1 MGLNMAEA
9 LLVDLDGTLVETGE
23 ANFQAYAAA
32 LREVG
37 VEIERRRF
45 DGSEPRPS
53 LAPFPAGHAGG
64 NRASPEAVAARKAAL
79 YGDFLHLT
87 VLNQGVVRLLEL
99 CRAQWRCALVT
110 TASRRNAEA
119 ILRYH
124 DIERLFDR
132 VVTGDDVA
140 RHKPDPEA
148 YRLAAQWLGAAPQRC
163 VAIEDTDIGAAS
175 ATAFGAAVIRVRPIE
190 ARPRQAKA
198 G

>member
-1 MGLNMAEA
+1 MGLSVADA

-32 LREVG
+32 LREAG
-37 VEIERRRF
+37 VEVDRGRF
-45 DGSEPRPS
+45 DEVSRGRNWRDFLPLL
-53 LAPFPAGHAGG
+53 LAGTD
-64 NRASPEAVAARKAAL
+64 ASPATVAARKAAL

-87 VLNQGVVRLLEL
+87 ILNRGVVRLIEL
-99 CRAQWRCALVT
+99 SRAQWRCALVT

-124 DIERLFDR
+124 GLEHLFDR
-132 VVTGDDVA
+132 VVTGDDIS

-148 YRLAAQWLGAAPQRC
+148 YRLAAQELGAQPENC

-175 ATAFGAAVIRVRPIE
+175 ATAFGAAVIRVQPILSRV
-190 ARPRQAKA
+190 A
-198 G
+198 

>member
-1 MGLNMAEA
+1 MLA
-9 LLVDLDGTLVETGE
+9 GTE
-23 ANFQAYAAA
+23 
-32 LREVG
+32 
-37 VEIERRRF
+37 
-45 DGSEPRPS
+45 
-53 LAPFPAGHAGG
+53 
-64 NRASPEAVAARKAAL
+64 ASPEAVAARKAAL

-175 ATAFGAAVIRVRPIE
+175 ATAFGAAVIRVQPIE

>member
-1 MGLNMAEA
+1 MGLKVADA

-32 LREVG
+32 LREAG
-37 VEIERRRF
+37 VEVDRLRF
-45 DGSEPRPS
+45 DELSRGRNWRDFLPLL
-53 LAPFPAGHAGG
+53 LAGTD
-64 NRASPEAVAARKAAL
+64 ASPATVAARKAAL

-87 VLNQGVVRLLEL
+87 SLNPGVVRLIEL
-99 CRAQWRCALVT
+99 SRAHWRCALVT

-124 DIERLFDR
+124 GIEHLFDR
-132 VVTGDDVA
+132 VVTGDDIA

-148 YRLAAQWLGAAPQRC
+148 YRLAAQELGAEPQRC

-175 ATAFGAAVIRVRPIE
+175 ATAFGAAVIRVQPLLSRV
-190 ARPRQAKA
+190 

>member
-1 MGLNMAEA
+1 MGLSVADA

-32 LREVG
+32 LREAG
-37 VEIERRRF
+37 VEVDRGRF
-45 DGSEPRPS
+45 DEVSRGRNWRDFLPLL
-53 LAPFPAGHAGG
+53 LAGTD
-64 NRASPEAVAARKAAL
+64 ASPATVAARKAAL
-79 YGDFLHLT
+79 YRDFLHLT
-87 VLNQGVVRLLEL
+87 ILNRGVVRLIEL
-99 CRAQWRCALVT
+99 SRAHWRCALVT

-124 DIERLFDR
+124 GLEHLFDR
-132 VVTGDDVA
+132 VVTGDDIS

-148 YRLAAQWLGAAPQRC
+148 YRLAAQELGAQPENC

-175 ATAFGAAVIRVRPIE
+175 ATAFGAAVIRVQPLLSRV
-190 ARPRQAKA
+190 

>member
-1 MGLNMAEA
+1 MGLSVADA

-32 LREVG
+32 LREAG
-37 VEIERRRF
+37 VEVDRARF
-45 DGSEPRPS
+45 DEVSRGRNWRDFLPLL
-53 LAPFPAGHAGG
+53 LAGTDAAPAT
-64 NRASPEAVAARKAAL
+64 VAARKAAL

-87 VLNQGVVRLLEL
+87 ILNPGVVRLIEL
-99 CRAQWRCALVT
+99 SRAHWRCALVT

-124 DIERLFDR
+124 GLEHLFDR
-132 VVTGDDVA
+132 VVTGDDIA

-148 YRLAAQWLGAAPQRC
+148 YRLAAQELGAQPENC

-175 ATAFGAAVIRVRPIE
+175 ATAFGAAVIRVQPILSRV
-190 ARPRQAKA
+190 A
-198 G
+198 

>member
-1 MGLNMAEA
+1 MGLNVTDA
-9 LLVDLDGTLVETGE
+9 LLVDLDGTLVDTGE

-32 LREVG
+32 LREAG
-37 VEIERRRF
+37 VEIGRRRF
-45 DGSEPRPS
+45 DELSQGRNWRNFLPLM
-53 LAPFPAGHAGG
+53 LAGAE
-64 NRASPEAVAARKAAL
+64 ASPEAVAARKAAL

-87 VLNQGVVRLLEL
+87 VLNSGVARLLEL

-119 ILRYH
+119 ILHYH
-124 DIERLFDR
+124 NIEHLFDCI
-132 VVTGDDVA
+132 VTGDDVA

-148 YRLAAQWLGAAPQRC
+148 YRLAAEWLGAEPQRC

-175 ATAFGAAVIRVRPIE
+175 ASAFGAAVIRVQPLK
-190 ARPRQAKA
+190 ARA